1 MPARTTGY
9 RDCDAGAWTMISTG
23 ELTGALSAL
32 AGFDFTFVPG
42 DPPRSGRLAAFRLS
56 GGHNEHGT
64 HGTHGDHGGDGDHGG
79 ELPDDPLAGLG
90 GQVTIELALPAG
102 KSVRR
107 RRVSATL
114 LPIATAL
121 ALLADLEDSP
131 VTTATARLWASVMTA
146 GVGLIARGRLH
157 PAVSPSGVDA
167 WRAGPLDPG
176 DHILLGQ
183 LANAMPPLGHA
194 VALAGAKPPLRVH
207 SPAFLVAAAW
217 DALADT
223 LPRTSAAAT
232 ASGSMLFAANEPT
245 SAIEL
250 RPWLAEASA
259 GLDGGAS
266 FALRV
271 QLGNALEPKSRGVLQ
286 ISSTADPSLVV
297 DAADLFA
304 MPAALLARFGVEAE
318 RDLLLALRRGS
329 RAWEPIGAL
338 LSQQIPDFL
347 PLDDDLLADLI
358 LDGAGRLESAG
369 IAVFWPSE
377 LLAGGLS
384 LRAVM
389 TPTPAAVIE
398 GGFDLESL
406 LDFHY
411 ELTVG
416 GEALSPEE
424 IDLLA
429 EAKRGLVRIR
439 GRFVAV
445 DAELIAKAQ
454 ERRSRRI
461 TAAAALGAL
470 LGGKLEVDG
479 ELVDVVAEG
488 AVAEMAER
496 LRRLSAGKLESQA
509 PPHAL
514 VAVLRPY
521 QLRGLAWLAGM
532 SELGLGGCLADD
544 MGLGKTVQVI
554 ALHLHRLQ
562 ESDTARGEPPAPKP
576 PAPKPPAPEPP
587 AQRPANR
594 KARRP
599 KQAAPA
605 GLDPGPELSS
615 PTLVVCPT
623 SLLGNWERELH
634 RFAPSVPVRRF
645 HGGDRHLDDLVAG
658 EVVLTTYGI
667 LRREREALGEAGF
680 ALVVADEAQHAK
692 NPLSET
698 AKALR
703 SIPAKARIALTGT
716 PVENR
721 LTELWSILDWTTPGL
736 LGPLERFRRT
746 VAVAV
751 ERNRDKEATERL
763 SNAVRPFL
771 LRRKK
776 TDPAIAPDLPERTIT
791 DLAVPLT
798 TEQVSLYEAEVREA
812 LHAIATKSGIERQG
826 LVLRLLT
833 VLKQI
838 CNHPAQYLH
847 QAGPLPS
854 RSGKLAAL
862 EELLDVIVGAGD
874 SVLVFSQFVEMC
886 SLIETHLA
894 SLHVPIL
901 FLHGGVPVRKR
912 EQMVASFQAG
922 AVPVFLLSLKAGG
935 VGLNLTQ
942 ATHVIHYDRWWNPA
956 VEDQASDRAHRIGQ
970 RRAVQIHRLVCEG
983 TLEDRIAELLE
994 NKRSLAESV
1003 VGQGEAWI
1011 GDLSDSQLAALVR
1024 LAPSGG
1030 EP

>member
-1 MPARTTGY
+1 MIA
-9 RDCDAGAWTMISTG
+9 AGGLAS
-23 ELTGALSAL
+23 ALSAVT
-32 AGFDFTFVPG
+32 GSNFTFVPG
-42 DPPRSGRLAAFRLS
+42 DPPRSGRFAAFRL
-56 GGHNEHGT
+56 
-64 HGTHGDHGGDGDHGG
+64 DADQG
-79 ELPDDPLAGLG
+79 EEFPDDQLAVLG
-90 GQVTIELALPAG
+90 DQVPIELALPAG

-107 RRVSATL
+107 RRVPAVL

-121 ALLADLEDSP
+121 PLLLDLEDSP
-131 VTTATARLWASVMTA
+131 ATTATARIWASVMTA
-146 GVGLIARGRLH
+146 GVSLIARGRLR
-157 PAVSPSGVDA
+157 PAISPSGVDA
-167 WRAGPLDPG
+167 WRAGPFDPS
-176 DHILLGQ
+176 DHTLLEL
-183 LANAMPPLGHA
+183 LAKAMPPLGHA
-194 VALAGAKPPLRVH
+194 VPLPAVKPPLRVH
-207 SPAFLVAAAW
+207 TPAFLVAAAW

-232 ASGSMLFAANEPT
+232 ASGSALFAATGLTPAT
-245 SAIEL
+245 EL

-271 QLGNALEPKSRGVLQ
+271 QLGDAVEPQPKGVLQ

-297 DAADLFA
+297 DAADLFG
-304 MPAALLARFGVEAE
+304 MPAALLARFGAEAE
-318 RDLLLALRRGS
+318 RDLLLALRRGA
-329 RAWEPIGAL
+329 RAWEPIRAL
-338 LSQQIPDFL
+338 LSQQIPDAL
-347 PLDDDLLADLI
+347 RLDDDLLADLI
-358 LDGAGRLESAG
+358 LDGASGLESAG
-369 IAVFWPSE
+369 IAVLWPSE

-384 LRAVM
+384 LRAVL
-389 TPTPAAVIE
+389 TPAPAAVTE
-398 GGFDLESL
+398 GGFDLGSL

-411 ELTVG
+411 ELTVD

-445 DAELIAKAQ
+445 DAALIAKAQ
-454 ERRSRRI
+454 ERRSRRV
-461 TAAAALGAL
+461 TTAAALGAL

-479 ELVDVVAEG
+479 ELVDVIAEG
-488 AVAEMAER
+488 AIAEMADR
-496 LRRLSAGKLESQA
+496 LRRLSAGTLASVA

-514 VAVLRPY
+514 VAELRPY

-562 ESDTARGEPPAPKP
+562 DRQAARLKPAAPKP
-576 PAPKPPAPEPP
+576 AGRQ
-587 AQRPANR
+587 AQRP
-594 KARRP
+594 
-599 KQAAPA
+599 KQVAPA
-605 GLDPGPELSS
+605 GPDPESPA

-634 RFAPSVPVRRF
+634 KFAPSVPVRRF
-645 HGGDRHLDDLVAG
+645 HGGKRHLGDLAAG

-667 LRREREALGEAGF
+667 LRREREGLGGAGF
-680 ALVVADEAQHAK
+680 AMVVADEAQHAK
-692 NPLSET
+692 NPLSDT
-698 AKALR
+698 AKSLR
-703 SIPAKARIALTGT
+703 SIPTLARIALTGT

-847 QAGPLPS
+847 QAGPIS
-854 RSGKLAAL
+854 GRSGKLAAL
-862 EELLDVIVGAGD
+862 DELLDVIVGAGD

-894 SLHVPIL
+894 SLHIPTL
-901 FLHGGVPVRKR
+901 FLHGGVPARKR
-912 EQMVASFQAG
+912 EEMVASFQAG
-922 AVPVFLLSLKAGG
+922 TVPVFLLSLKAGG

-983 TLEDRIAELLE
+983 TLEDRIANLLE
-994 NKRSLAESV
+994 KKRDLAESV

-1011 GDLSDSQLAALVR
+1011 GDLSDSELAVLVS
-1024 LAPSGG
+1024 LGPSGG
-1030 EP
+1030 DT

>member
-1 MPARTTGY
+1 
-9 RDCDAGAWTMISTG
+9 MIVAEEAPMAVS
-23 ELTGALSAL
+23 L
-32 AGFDFTFVPG
+32 AGFDLTFLPG
-42 DPPRSGRLAAFRLS
+42 DPPRASRFAAFRLDDDQ
-56 GGHNEHGT
+56 
-64 HGTHGDHGGDGDHGG
+64 GDESSEDR
-79 ELPDDPLAGLG
+79 LAGLG
-90 GQVTIELALPAG
+90 EQGRIELVLPAG
-102 KSVRR
+102 RSVRR
-107 RRVSATL
+107 RRVPATL

-121 ALLADLEDSP
+121 PLLLDLENSP
-131 VTTATARLWASVMTA
+131 ATTGTARIWASVLTA
-146 GVGLIARGRLH
+146 GLNLIARGHLH
-157 PAVSPSGVDA
+157 PAVSPSGMDA

-176 DHILLGQ
+176 DHALLEE
-183 LANAMPPLGHA
+183 LANAMPPLAHA
-194 VALAGAKPPLRVH
+194 VPLTETRPPLRVH

-217 DALADT
+217 TALADT
-223 LPRTSAAAT
+223 LPRTAAAAT
-232 ASGSMLFAANEPT
+232 ASGSPLFAAIGPT
-245 SAIEL
+245 PANEL

-271 QLGNALEPKSRGVLQ
+271 HLGDAVEPEPRGVLQ

-304 MPAALLARFGVEAE
+304 MPAALLDRFGAEAE
-318 RDLLLALRRGS
+318 RDLLLALRRGA
-329 RAWEPIGAL
+329 RAWEPVAAF
-338 LSQQIPDFL
+338 LSQRIPDSL

-358 LDGAGRLESAG
+358 LDGASGLESAG

-389 TPTPAAVIE
+389 TPSPAAVTE
-398 GGFDLESL
+398 AGFDLGTL

-424 IDLLA
+424 IGLLA

-445 DAELIAKAQ
+445 DADLVAKAQ
-454 ERRSRRI
+454 EQRSRRI
-461 TAAAALGAL
+461 TAAGALGAL
-470 LGGKLEVDG
+470 LGGMLEVDG
-479 ELVDVVAEG
+479 ELVEVVAEG
-488 AVAEMAER
+488 ALAELADR
-496 LRRLSAGKLESQA
+496 LRQLSAGALESLA

-514 VAVLRPY
+514 VAQLRPY

-554 ALHLHRLQ
+554 ALHLHRRQNL
-562 ESDTARGEPPAPKP
+562 
-576 PAPKPPAPEPP
+576 
-587 AQRPANR
+587 
-594 KARRP
+594 
-599 KQAAPA
+599 QAAPM
-605 GLDPGPELSS
+605 
-615 PTLVVCPT
+615 LVVCPT

-634 RFAPSVPVRRF
+634 KFAPSVPVRRF
-645 HGGDRHLDDLVAG
+645 HGGNRHLDDLAVD

-667 LRREREALGEAGF
+667 LRRERKALAEAGF
-680 ALVVADEAQHAK
+680 ATVVADEAQHAK
-692 NPLSET
+692 NPLSDT

-703 SIPAKARIALTGT
+703 SVPTRARIALTGT

-751 ERNRDKEATERL
+751 ERNHDKEATERL

-847 QAGPLPS
+847 QAGPLPG

-862 EELLDVIVGAGD
+862 EELLDVIVDAGD

-886 SLIETHLA
+886 ALVETHLA
-894 SLHVPIL
+894 SLHIPTL
-901 FLHGGVPVRKR
+901 FLHGGTPARKR
-912 EQMVASFQAG
+912 DEMVARFQAG
-922 AVPVFLLSLKAGG
+922 TVPVFLLSLKAGG

-994 NKRSLAESV
+994 NKRALAESV

-1011 GDLSDSQLAALVR
+1011 GDLSDSELAALVR
-1024 LAPSGG
+1024 LGPAGG
-1030 EP
+1030 DL

>member
-1 MPARTTGY
+1 MGRTRRHAPEDAR
-9 RDCDAGAWTMISTG
+9 
-23 ELTGALSAL
+23 
-32 AGFDFTFVPG
+32 
-42 DPPRSGRLAAFRLS
+42 
-56 GGHNEHGT
+56 
-64 HGTHGDHGGDGDHGG
+64 GGDSLRFRIVRSDQA
-79 ELPDDPLAGLG
+79 DARDQVATVAGR
-90 GQVTIELALPAG
+90 
-102 KSVRR
+102 SVRR
-107 RRVSATL
+107 SRR
-114 LPIATAL
+114 
-121 ALLADLEDSP
+121 
-131 VTTATARLWASVMTA
+131 
-146 GVGLIARGRLH
+146 
-157 PAVSPSGVDA
+157 
-167 WRAGPLDPG
+167 
-176 DHILLGQ
+176 
-183 LANAMPPLGHA
+183 
-194 VALAGAKPPLRVH
+194 
-207 SPAFLVAAAW
+207 
-217 DALADT
+217 
-223 LPRTSAAAT
+223 
-232 ASGSMLFAANEPT
+232 
-245 SAIEL
+245 
-250 RPWLAEASA
+250 
-259 GLDGGAS
+259 GAS

-271 QLGNALEPKSRGVLQ
+271 QLGDLVEPEPRAVLQ

-304 MPAALLARFGVEAE
+304 MPATLLARFGAEAE
-318 RDLLLALRRGS
+318 RDLLLALRRGA
-329 RAWEPIGAL
+329 RAWDPIGAL
-338 LSQQIPDFL
+338 LSQQIPDAL
-347 PLDDDLLADLI
+347 PLDDDLIADLI
-358 LDGAGRLESAG
+358 LDGASGLESAG
-369 IAVFWPSE
+369 IAVFWPSD

-384 LRAVM
+384 LRAVL
-389 TPTPAAVIE
+389 TPAPASVTE
-398 GGFDLESL
+398 GGFDLGSL

-461 TAAAALGAL
+461 TAAEALGAL

-479 ELVDVVAEG
+479 ELVDFVAIG
-488 AVAEMAER
+488 AVADMADR
-496 LRRLSAGKLESQA
+496 LRRLSGGALDSVA

-514 VAVLRPY
+514 VAELRPY

-562 ESDTARGEPPAPKP
+562 YRQAARQEAAGPTPAK
-576 PAPKPPAPEPP
+576 
-587 AQRPANR
+587 
-594 KARRP
+594 RRTRAP
-599 KQAAPA
+599 KQAAPT
-605 GLDPGPELSS
+605 GRDPYPEAPE

-645 HGGDRHLDDLVAG
+645 HGGNRHLGDLADG
-658 EVVLTTYGI
+658 EVVLTTYGV

-680 ALVVADEAQHAK
+680 AMVVADEAQHAK
-692 NPLSET
+692 NPLSDT

-703 SIPAKARIALTGT
+703 SVPAQARIALTGT

-736 LGPLERFRRT
+736 LGPLNRFHRT

-763 SNAVRPFL
+763 ASAVRPFL

-776 TDPAIAPDLPERTIT
+776 TDPAISPDLPERTVT
-791 DLAVPLT
+791 DLALPLT

-812 LHAIATKSGIERQG
+812 MHTIATKSGIERQG

-847 QAGPLPS
+847 QAGPLPN

-862 EELLDVIVGAGD
+862 EELLEVIVDTGD

-886 SLIETHLA
+886 SLMESHLG
-894 SLHVPIL
+894 SLHIPTL
-901 FLHGGVPVRKR
+901 FLHGGVPARKR
-912 EQMVASFQAG
+912 EEMVASFQAG
-922 AVPVFLLSLKAGG
+922 AAPVFLLSLKAGG
-935 VGLNLTQ
+935 VGLNLTR

-970 RRAVQIHRLVCEG
+970 QRAVQIHRLVCEG

-994 NKRSLAESV
+994 KKRALAESV
-1003 VGQGEAWI
+1003 VGGGEAWI
-1011 GDLSDSQLAALVR
+1011 GDLSDSELAALVR
-1024 LAPSGG
+1024 FGPSGG
-1030 EP
+1030 DS

>member
-1 MPARTTGY
+1 VITAE
-9 RDCDAGAWTMISTG
+9 
-23 ELTGALSAL
+23 ELTGAGSAL
-32 AGFDFTFVPG
+32 AGFDLTFMPG
-42 DPPRSGRLAAFRLS
+42 DPPRSGRFAAFRL
-56 GGHNEHGT
+56 
-64 HGTHGDHGGDGDHGG
+64 DGD
-79 ELPDDPLAGLG
+79 DAKDPRNDQLAGLG
-90 GQVTIELALPAG
+90 EQGTIELALPAS

-107 RRVSATL
+107 RGVTATFL
-114 LPIATAL
+114 SIATAL
-121 ALLADLEDSP
+121 PLLLDLEDSQT
-131 VTTATARLWASVMTA
+131 TTATSRIWASVMTA
-146 GVGLIARGRLH
+146 GIGLIARGRLR
-157 PAVSPSGVDA
+157 PAISPSGVDA

-176 DHILLGQ
+176 DHILLEK

-194 VALAGAKPPLRVH
+194 VPLVSPRPPLRVH
-207 SPAFLVAAAW
+207 SPEFLVAAAW

-223 LPRTSAAAT
+223 LPRTAAAAT
-232 ASGSMLFAANEPT
+232 VNGSILFAAT
-245 SAIEL
+245 QSTLATEL
-250 RPWLAEASA
+250 RPWLTEASA
-259 GLDGGAS
+259 GFDGGAS
-266 FALRV
+266 FALRIH
-271 QLGNALEPKSRGVLQ
+271 LGDAFEPEPRGVLQ

-297 DAADLFA
+297 DAADLFT
-304 MPAALLARFGVEAE
+304 MPAALVARFGSEAE

-329 RAWEPIGAL
+329 RAWEPIKIL
-338 LSQQIPDFL
+338 LSQQIPDSL
-347 PLDDDLLADLI
+347 PLDDDLLADLL
-358 LDGAGRLESAG
+358 LDGASQLESAG
-369 IAVFWPSE
+369 MRVLWPSE
-377 LLAGGLS
+377 LLTGGLS

-389 TPTPAAVIE
+389 TPTPAAVTAA
-398 GGFDLESL
+398 GFDLGSL
-406 LDFHY
+406 LEFRY

-445 DAELIAKAQ
+445 EAELIAKAQ
-454 ERRSRRI
+454 EKRSRRI
-461 TAAAALGAL
+461 TAAAALAAV

-479 ELVDVVAEG
+479 ELVEVVAEG
-488 AVAEMAER
+488 AVAEMADH
-496 LRRLSAGKLESQA
+496 LRALSSGTLESLAQ
-509 PPHAL
+509 PPEL

-554 ALHLHRLQ
+554 ALHLHRLSQ
-562 ESDTARGEPPAPKP
+562 SQTVRPNPVAPKASRRRAQEP
-576 PAPKPPAPEPP
+576 RRSAVGPERDPG
-587 AQRPANR
+587 
-594 KARRP
+594 
-599 KQAAPA
+599 APA
-605 GLDPGPELSS
+605 

-623 SLLGNWERELH
+623 SLLGNWEKELH

-645 HGGDRHLDDLVAG
+645 HGGNRRLDDLAVG

-667 LRREREALGEAGF
+667 LRRERDALGVAGF
-680 ALVVADEAQHAK
+680 GIVVADEAQHVK
-692 NPLSET
+692 NPLSDT

-703 SIPAKARIALTGT
+703 SVQAQARVALTGT

-751 ERNRDKEATERL
+751 ERNRDKEATDRL
-763 SNAVRPFL
+763 SSTVRPFL
-771 LRRKK
+771 LRRRK
-776 TDPAIAPDLPERTIT
+776 TDPAIAPDLPERTVT

-847 QAGPLPS
+847 QAGPLVG
-854 RSGKLAAL
+854 RSGKLTAL

-886 SLIETHLA
+886 SLIEARLA
-894 SLHVPIL
+894 NLRIPTL

-912 EQMVASFQAG
+912 EEMVASFQAG
-922 AVPVFLLSLKAGG
+922 SVPVFVLSLKAGG
-935 VGLNLTQ
+935 VGLNLTA

-994 NKRSLAESV
+994 NKRLLAESV

-1011 GDLSDSQLAALVR
+1011 GDLNDSELAALVR
-1024 LAPSGG
+1024 FARSGDDS
-1030 EP
+1030 

>member
-1 MPARTTGY
+1 MMRGP
-9 RDCDAGAWTMISTG
+9 GAMGSSE
-23 ELTGALSAL
+23 ELTSADFAL
-32 AGFDFTFVPG
+32 AGLDFAFLPG
-42 DPPRSGRLAAFRLS
+42 DPPRSGRFAAFRLDGNDAEEPLDGQL
-56 GGHNEHGT
+56 GGL
-64 HGTHGDHGGDGDHGG
+64 G
-79 ELPDDPLAGLG
+79 ELT
-90 GQVTIELALPAG
+90 TIELALPAG

-107 RRVSATL
+107 RQVPAVL
-114 LPIATAL
+114 LSTATAL
-121 ALLADLEDSP
+121 RLLLDLEDSP
-131 VTTATARLWASVMTA
+131 VTTATARIWASVMTA
-146 GVGLIARGRLH
+146 GISLIARGRLR
-157 PAVSPSGVDA
+157 PAVSPSGADA
-167 WRAGPLDPG
+167 WRAGPLETG
-176 DHILLGQ
+176 DHILLHQ
-183 LANAMPPLGHA
+183 LASAMPPLGHA
-194 VALAGAKPPLRVH
+194 VPLAGGGSPLRVH
-207 SPAFLVAAAW
+207 SPAFLVAEAW

-223 LPRTSAAAT
+223 LPRTAAAPA
-232 ASGSMLFAANEPT
+232 ASRCALFAAIEP
-245 SAIEL
+245 SPAAEL

-259 GLDGGAS
+259 GLDAAAS

-271 QLGNALEPKSRGVLQ
+271 QLGDLVEPEPKAVLQ
-286 ISSTADPSLVV
+286 ISSIADPSLVV
-297 DAADLFA
+297 DAADLFG
-304 MPAALLARFGVEAE
+304 MPAALLARFGATAE
-318 RDLLLALRRGS
+318 RDLLLALRRGA
-329 RAWEPIGAL
+329 RAWDPIGAL
-338 LSQQIPDFL
+338 LRQQIPDAL
-347 PLDDDLLADLI
+347 PLDDDLLADLV
-358 LDGAGRLESAG
+358 LDGATALESAG
-369 IAVFWPSE
+369 IAVLWPSE
-377 LLAGGLS
+377 LLAGGLG

-389 TPTPAAVIE
+389 SETPAAVTE
-398 GGFDLESL
+398 AGFDLGSL
-406 LDFHY
+406 LEFHY
-411 ELTVG
+411 ELTLG
-416 GEALSPEE
+416 GEALSSEE
-424 IDLLA
+424 INLLA

-454 ERRSRRI
+454 ERRTRRI
-461 TAAAALGAL
+461 TAAAALGAA
-470 LGGKLEVDG
+470 LGGKLEIDG
-479 ELVDVVAEG
+479 ELVEFVAAG
-488 AVAEMAER
+488 AVAEMADR
-496 LRRLSAGKLESQA
+496 LRQLSAGTLASLA
-509 PPHAL
+509 PPETLLAE
-514 VAVLRPY
+514 LRPY

-562 ESDTARGEPPAPKP
+562 DGARG
-576 PAPKPPAPEPP
+576 PE
-587 AQRPANR
+587 AAARER
-594 KARRP
+594 GGRRTDRSKAATRS
-599 KQAAPA
+599 
-605 GLDPGPELSS
+605 GPGRDGEAKRLA

-634 RFAPSVPVRRF
+634 KFAPSVPVRRF
-645 HGGDRHLDDLVAG
+645 HGGGRHLGDLATS

-667 LRREREALGEAGF
+667 LRREKDALGEAGF
-680 ALVVADEAQHAK
+680 GMVVADEAQHAK
-692 NPLSET
+692 NPLSDT

-703 SIPAKARIALTGT
+703 SVPAQARIALTGT

-736 LGPLERFRRT
+736 LGPLDRFRRT

-751 ERNRDKEATERL
+751 ERNRDKEATERF

-776 TDPAIAPDLPERTIT
+776 TDPAIAPDLPERTVT
-791 DLAVPLT
+791 DIPVPLT

-812 LHAIATKSGIERQG
+812 LHTIETKSGIERQG

-847 QAGPLPS
+847 QHGPLPN

-862 EELLDVIVGAGD
+862 DELLDVIVSAGD
-874 SVLVFSQFVEMC
+874 SVLVFSQFVDMC

-894 SLHVPIL
+894 SLRIPTL
-901 FLHGGVPVRKR
+901 FLHGGVPARKR
-912 EQMVASFQAG
+912 EEMVASFQAG
-922 AVPVFLLSLKAGG
+922 SAPVFLLSLKAGG

-994 NKRSLAESV
+994 RKRALAESV

-1011 GDLSDSQLAALVR
+1011 GDLSNAELAALVR
-1024 LAPSGG
+1024 LGSPGG
-1030 EP
+1030 DA

>member
-1 MPARTTGY
+1 
-9 RDCDAGAWTMISTG
+9 MIATG
-23 ELTGALSAL
+23 ERANALWALTGCE
-32 AGFDFTFVPG
+32 FTFVPG
-42 DPPRSGRLAAFRLS
+42 DPPRSGRFAAFRLDADQ
-56 GGHNEHGT
+56 GE
-64 HGTHGDHGGDGDHGG
+64 
-79 ELPDDPLAGLG
+79 ELPDDQLAVLG
-90 GQVTIELALPAG
+90 DQATIELALPAG

-107 RRVSATL
+107 RRAPAVL
-114 LPIATAL
+114 LPVATAL
-121 ALLADLEDSP
+121 PLLLDLEDSP

-146 GVGLIARGRLH
+146 GISLIARGRLH
-157 PAVSPSGVDA
+157 PAVSPSAVDA
-167 WRAGPLDPG
+167 WRAGPFDPG
-176 DHILLGQ
+176 DHILLEQ

-194 VALAGAKPPLRVH
+194 VLLAAVRPPLRVH
-207 SPAFLVAAAW
+207 SPAFLITAAW

-223 LPRTSAAAT
+223 LPRTAAAVT
-232 ASGSMLFAANEPT
+232 ASGSALFAAPEPT
-245 SAIEL
+245 PASQL

-271 QLGNALEPKSRGVLQ
+271 QLGDAVDPEPKGVLQ
-286 ISSTADPSLVV
+286 ISSPADASLVV
-297 DAADLFA
+297 DAADLFT
-304 MPAALLARFGVEAE
+304 MPAALLARFGAEAE
-318 RDLLLALRRGS
+318 RDLLLALRRGA

-338 LSQQIPDFL
+338 LSQQIPGSL
-347 PLDDDLLADLI
+347 GLDDDLLADLL
-358 LDGAGRLESAG
+358 LDGASGLESAG
-369 IAVFWPSE
+369 IAVLWPRE
-377 LLAGGLS
+377 LLTGGLS
-384 LRAVM
+384 LRAVL
-389 TPTPAAVIE
+389 TPTPAAVTE
-398 GGFDLESL
+398 AGFDLGSL
-406 LDFHY
+406 VDFHY
-411 ELTVG
+411 ELTVD

-445 DAELIAKAQ
+445 DATLIAKAQ

-488 AVAEMAER
+488 ALAEMADR
-496 LRRLSAGKLESQA
+496 LRRLSAGTLASLA
-509 PPHAL
+509 PPDAL
-514 VAVLRPY
+514 VAELRPY

-562 ESDTARGEPPAPKP
+562 DRQAARLERAALKPARPPAK
-576 PAPKPPAPEPP
+576 
-587 AQRPANR
+587 
-594 KARRP
+594 RP
-599 KQAAPA
+599 KRAAPA
-605 GLDPGPELSS
+605 GPDADPGPPA

-634 RFAPSVPVRRF
+634 KFAPSVPVRRF
-645 HGGDRHLDDLVAG
+645 HGGERHLGDLADG

-692 NPLSET
+692 NPLSDT
-698 AKALR
+698 AKSLR
-703 SIPAKARIALTGT
+703 SVPAQARIALTGT

-751 ERNRDKEATERL
+751 ERNHDKEATERL

-812 LHAIATKSGIERQG
+812 LDAIATKSGIERQG

-847 QAGPLPS
+847 QAGPLPG

-862 EELLDVIVGAGD
+862 DELLDVIVGAGD

-886 SLIETHLA
+886 SLIEAHLA
-894 SLHVPIL
+894 SLHIPTL
-901 FLHGGVPVRKR
+901 FLHGGVPARKR
-912 EQMVASFQAG
+912 EEMVARFQAG
-922 AVPVFLLSLKAGG
+922 TVPVFLLSLKAGG

-942 ATHVIHYDRWWNPA
+942 ATHVVHYDRWWNPA

-994 NKRSLAESV
+994 KKRALAESV

-1011 GDLSDSQLAALVR
+1011 GDLSDSELAALVS
-1024 LAPSGG
+1024 LGPFGG
-1030 EP
+1030 GT

>member
-1 MPARTTGY
+1 
-9 RDCDAGAWTMISTG
+9 MISAD

-42 DPPRSGRLAAFRLS
+42 DPPRSGRFAAFRLD
-56 GGHNEHGT
+56 GGHGAHGE
-64 HGTHGDHGGDGDHGG
+64 DG
-79 ELPDDPLAGLG
+79 ERLPDDQLAGLG
-90 GQVTIELALPAG
+90 DQVTIELALPVG

-107 RRVSATL
+107 RRVPATL
-114 LPIATAL
+114 LPIPTAL

-131 VTTATARLWASVMTA
+131 VTTVTARLWASVMTA

-194 VALAGAKPPLRVH
+194 VALAGAKAPLRVH

-232 ASGSMLFAANEPT
+232 ASGSTLFAANEPT

-271 QLGNALEPKSRGVLQ
+271 QLGDALEPESRGVLQ

-389 TPTPAAVIE
+389 TPTPAAVTE

-461 TAAAALGAL
+461 TAMAALGAL

-488 AVAEMAER
+488 AVAEMADR
-496 LRRLSAGKLESQA
+496 LRGLSAGRLASLA
-509 PPHAL
+509 PPHTL
-514 VAVLRPY
+514 VALLRPY

-562 ESDTARGEPPAPKP
+562 ESDAARPKPLASTSLASKSPAPKP
-576 PAPKPPAPEPP
+576 GSRSTSR
-587 AQRPANR
+587 Q
-594 KARRP
+594 
-599 KQAAPA
+599 KQAAPE
-605 GLDPGPELSS
+605 GPDTGPALSS

-634 RFAPSVPVRRF
+634 RFAPSVRVRRF
-645 HGGDRHLDDLVAG
+645 HGGDRHLDGLVAG

-751 ERNRDKEATERL
+751 ERNRDREATERL
-763 SNAVRPFL
+763 SNSVRPFL

-776 TDPAIAPDLPERTIT
+776 TDPAIAPDLPARTIT

-886 SLIETHLA
+886 SLIESHLA
-894 SLHVPIL
+894 SLHIPTL

-970 RRAVQIHRLVCEG
+970 TRAVQIHRLVCEG
-983 TLEDRIAELLE
+983 TLEDRISELLE

-1030 EP
+1030 ES